1 MTGSDEQGATGA
13 PQWPAPGQASAPP
26 AWTAPAG
33 APPSQ
38 PSAVPPAPVA
48 PPSPAAPGQPSGPAY
63 GGAYGSA
70 YGSAAAPTYRSWQP
84 GILPLKPMG
93 FGDFLAVPFKAL
105 RFNRAVML
113 GAPLLFTLVST
124 ILTLTTLWIVFNDP
138 QLGLMSAA
146 PTLSGI
152 SGETVALIVIAIAAA
167 LLADVF
173 SSSIIAPGVA
183 RAVLGER
190 ITIATAWKQVQHRLG
205 SLLLLYLVSFVA
217 MIAVIAIAC
226 APLLL
231 AAFGD
236 GAAIAGGIVL
246 TALLFL
252 SAIPVF
258 LAITVVQGVTRAL
271 IVLEDVS
278 MAAGVRRALGLI
290 KGRFWWSLLIVFVAM
305 VLINIAASVF
315 QYVGQFGGLAV
326 SFVAPESVVA
336 LAVAFFVVYGIA
348 YVVSMVLVYA
358 YIGAIFALLYVDLR
372 MRHEGFDIDLARAAE
387 ARAAAAAG
395 RA

>member
-1 MTGSDEQGATGA
+1 M
-13 PQWPAPGQASAPP
+13 PAP
-26 AWTAPAG
+26 
-33 APPSQ
+33 
-38 PSAVPPAPVA
+38 
-48 PPSPAAPGQPSGPAY
+48 
-63 GGAYGSA
+63 
-70 YGSAAAPTYRSWQP
+70 AAPTYRSWQP
-84 GILPLKPMG
+84 GIIALKPLS

-105 RFNRAVML
+105 RFNRAVMI

-124 ILTLTTLWIVFNDP
+124 VLSLTTLWMVVNDP
-138 QLGLMSAA
+138 QLGLLSAA

-152 SGETVALIVIAIAAA
+152 SGETIALIVIAIAAA

-190 ITIATAWKQVQHRLG
+190 LTIATAWKQVQHRLG
-205 SLLLLYLVSFVA
+205 SLLLLYLVSFVV
-217 MIAVIAIAC
+217 ICAVVALAC

-231 AAFGD
+231 AFLGD
-236 GAAIAGGIVL
+236 GAAAAGGVALTVL
-246 TALLFL
+246 FFL
-252 SAIPVF
+252 AAIPLF

-278 MAAGVRRALGLI
+278 MVQGLRRAFGLI

-305 VLINIAASVF
+305 FLINIAASVF
-315 QYVGQFGGLAV
+315 QYVGQFG
-326 SFVAPESVVA
+326 
-336 LAVAFFVVYGIA
+336 AVAVGLIAPDSTAVLAISFFAIYGVA
-348 YVVSMVLVYA
+348 YVVSMVMVYA
-358 YIGAIFALLYVDLR
+358 YLGAIFALLYIDLR

-387 ARAAAAAG
+387 ARAAAQAG

>member
-1 MTGSDEQGATGA
+1 MTGSNEQGATGA
-13 PQWPAPGQASAPP
+13 PQWPAPGPASAPP

-33 APPSQ
+33 AAPQPLPPQ
-38 PSAVPPAPVA
+38 
-48 PPSPAAPGQPSGPAY
+48 SPAAPPTPVPPTSPPAHGIGQPPGPAY
-63 GGAYGSA
+63 G
-70 YGSAAAPTYRSWQP
+70 AAAPTYRSWQP
-84 GILPLKPMG
+84 GIIALKPMG

-124 ILTLTTLWIVFNDP
+124 ILSLTTLWIVFNDP

-152 SGETVALIVIAIAAA
+152 SGETVALIVIAIAVA

-205 SLLLLYLVSFVA
+205 SLLLLYLVAFVA
-217 MIAVIAIAC
+217 MILVLAVAC
-226 APLLL
+226 APLLI

-246 TALLFL
+246 TVLLFL
-252 SAIPVF
+252 AAIPVF
-258 LAITVVQGVTRAL
+258 FAVTVIQGVTRAI

-315 QYVGQFGGLAV
+315 QYVGQFGALAV
-326 SFVAPESVVA
+326 SFVAPESTVA
-336 LAVAFFVVYGIA
+336 LAVAFFAVYGIA

-387 ARAAAAAG
+387 ARAAAAG
-395 RA
+395 RV